1 MHSYSLVAALSFSAL
16 SFGAGDMAY
25 VFSGR
30 CNPKYWVEMNLFM
43 KDRLRYLVHLLG
55 RKLLFAL
62 TNHGV
67 LSLGL
72 SR

>member
-1 MHSYSLVAALSFSAL
+1 MHSYSPVVALSFIAL

-30 CNPKYWVEMNLFM
+30 CSPKYWVEKNLFM

-55 RKLLFAL
+55 RKLLSAL
-62 TNHGV
+62 TTHGV